1 MGKHGGGPGSDG
13 PGKAGGGSGGGH
25 SGKPDTAP
33 HDGQRDAPPTN
44 LPKPSK
50 P

>member
-1 MGKHGGGPGSDG
+1 MGKHGGGPGTDG
-13 PGKAGGGSGGGH
+13 PGQAGGGKGGSH

-33 HDGQRDAPPTN
+33 CDGKRDAPPTN
-44 LPKPSK
+44 LPKPAK

>member
-1 MGKHGGGPGSDG
+1 MGKHGGGSGNDG
-13 PGKAGGGSGGGH
+13 PGKAGGGTGGGH
-25 SGKPDTAP
+25 SGTPDTAP
-33 HDGQRDAPPTN
+33 HDGRRDAPPTN